1 MLKNS
6 FKTSKYPF
14 TLQCTYKGSAC
25 LPDFTRLLDLLSF
38 YGFYG
43 IELNLPDLDSLPAR
57 ELQGL
62 LENHGLD
69 ITYIATGAYA
79 VAHHFSLSSEDKLL
93 RQKSLEGC
101 MANIDYAA
109 QFHCGIIIGYMKNN
123 PHTPCHDA
131 SRYLEESLAKLDEFA
146 RPYEVPIL
154 LEATNRYES
163 QVANS
168 LEETLQIIQR
178 VQGKMLSILPDTF
191 HMNIE
196 ERCPLK
202 MLSECQ
208 SHFHNLHLSDNNRY
222 FPGLGCI
229 SFENYLK
236 KLQEIHYQGPLGI
249 EGILKDN
256 LENDL
261 ETGVRYLSGLDWFQ

>member
-6 FKTSKYPF
+6 LKTSKHPF
-14 TLQCTYKGSAC
+14 TFQCTYKGSSGHS
-25 LPDFTRLLDLLSF
+25 DFVRLLHLLSF

-57 ELQGL
+57 ELRNL
-62 LENHGLD
+62 LENWGLH
-69 ITYIATGAYA
+69 ITYVATGAYA
-79 VAHHFSLSSEDKLL
+79 VAHRFSLSSEDKRI
-93 RQKSLEGC
+93 RQKSLDGC
-101 MANIDYAA
+101 KANIDYAA

-123 PHTPCHDA
+123 PHTLCSDA
-131 SRYLEESLAKLDEFA
+131 ARYLEESLAKLDEFA
-146 RPYEVPIL
+146 RPYQVSIL

-168 LEETLQIIQR
+168 LEETLQIVQR

-196 ERCPLK
+196 ESRPFQ
-202 MLSECQ
+202 MLSQCQ
-208 SHFHNLHLSDNNRY
+208 TFFHNLHLSDNNRY

-229 SFENYLK
+229 SFANYLK
-236 KLQEIHYQGPLGI
+236 KLEEIHYQGTLGI
-249 EGILKDN
+249 EGIIKDN
-256 LENDL
+256 LEHDL
-261 ETGVRYLSGLDWFQ
+261 ETCVRYLSGLE